1 MLTPQI
7 FVCFRIKFFKHVSNL
22 LSKQI
27 QKHASLISYDIVIK
41 PLVLQVKFRNYTFRY
56 VDNIS
61 FLPLYYYHKS
71 KSLRSLIAETHQN
84 TADRNHKE
92 LNPLSGLSY
101 QKDSFISFPHPISN
115 ASPMH
120 ELIQNRKIFKPDV
133 NYSSKDGSLQLFN
146 FFRNRRK

>member
-7 FVCFRIKFFKHVSNL
+7 FVCFRIEFFKHVNNL

-41 PLVLQVKFRNYTFRY
+41 PLVLQVKIRNYALRY
-56 VDNIS
+56 VDSIS
-61 FLPLYYYHKS
+61 FLPLYYYHKL

-84 TADRNHKE
+84 NACRNHRE
-92 LNPLSGLSY
+92 FNPVSGLSY
-101 QKDSFISFPHPISN
+101 QKDSFISSSNPISN

-120 ELIQNRKIFKPDV
+120 ERLQNRKIFKPDV
-133 NYSSKDGSLQLFN
+133 NYSPKDGSLQLFN
-146 FFRNRRK
+146 FFKNRRK